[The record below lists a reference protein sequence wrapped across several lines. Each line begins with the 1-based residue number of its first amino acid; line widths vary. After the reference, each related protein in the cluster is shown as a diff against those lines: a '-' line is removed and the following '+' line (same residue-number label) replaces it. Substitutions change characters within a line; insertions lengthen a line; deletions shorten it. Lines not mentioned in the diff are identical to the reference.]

1 MQRIPK
7 LENILIWLQDE
18 LTKNYQIP
26 KFKEQLKKGI
36 DILEN
41 KPLCVCANTSFINYI
56 DTIEFSNCS
65 LKSLMTKELK
75 SLLISGIVYS
85 KKYNCYTYEPLI
97 EQFGKFYEDPV
108 ANEWSNNRVTFSQK
122 ESNHLNT
129 VAALA
134 FAIGLIEPLYDTS
147 RKSFTILFYYAID
160 EYNSPNVTF
169 YCNRKGIE
177 DVIDKNNLESYQDP
191 LLYITIRNP

>member
-1 MQRIPK
+1 
-7 LENILIWLQDE
+7 
-18 LTKNYQIP
+18 
-26 KFKEQLKKGI
+26 
-36 DILEN
+36 
-41 KPLCVCANTSFINYI
+41 
-56 DTIEFSNCS
+56 
-65 LKSLMTKELK
+65 MTKELK

-108 ANEWSNNRVTFSQK
+108 ANEWSNNRVYFIQK

-134 FAIGLIEPLYDTS
+134 FAIGLIEPLFSKS
-147 RKSFTILFYYAID
+147 RKSFTILFSYTID
-160 EYNSPNVTF
+160 EYNSPSVTF

-177 DVIDKNNLESYQDP
+177 DVIDKNNLESYQDM
-191 LLYITIRNP
+191 LFFIAIRKP

>member
-1 MQRIPK
+1 M
-7 LENILIWLQDE
+7 
-18 LTKNYQIP
+18 
-26 KFKEQLKKGI
+26 
-36 DILEN
+36 EN
-41 KPLCVCANTSFINYI
+41 KHLFVGANTSFINYI
-56 DTIEFSNCS
+56 DTIELSKCS

-75 SLLISGIVYS
+75 QLLISRIIYS

-108 ANEWSNNRVTFSQK
+108 ANEWSNNRISFRQM
-122 ESNHLNT
+122 ESNQLNT

-134 FAIGLIEPLYDTS
+134 FAIGLIEPLYGKS
-147 RKSFTILFYYAID
+147 RQSFTILYDYTID

-177 DVIDKNNLESYQDP
+177 DVIDKNNLESYEDMF
-191 LLYITIRNP
+191 LFITLRKP